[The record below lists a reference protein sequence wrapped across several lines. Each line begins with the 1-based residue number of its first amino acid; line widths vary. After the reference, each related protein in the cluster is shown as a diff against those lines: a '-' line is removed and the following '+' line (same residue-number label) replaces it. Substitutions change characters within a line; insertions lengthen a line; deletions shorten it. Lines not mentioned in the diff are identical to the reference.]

1 MAFARVGIGESVM
14 KKHGHYCHVCGRHR
28 ANEKFS
34 GKGHAKHICKDCD
47 REHRATLR
55 TRKKEFDSRVVF
67 VQVLAR
73 PDRKLIMKRGGAAN
87 DFFAYRKEV
96 GCEVWDEIK
105 AIPGALGEPIGLWLP
120 PVGGASAYAQ
130 GVEVSARYDGPVPKG
145 CEVIAL
151 PSCWMMVFQGP
162 PFDKGRVGEA
172 VGVVQKAIKK
182 FDPQLYGYEWA
193 DDDAP
198 RVHWEPVCERGYIE
212 ARPVRPGERLGI
224 LHWV

>member
-1 MAFARVGIGESVM
+1 M

-34 GKGHAKHICKDCD
+34 GKGHTKHICMDCD
-47 REHRATLR
+47 REHRAKVR
-55 TRKKEFDSRVVF
+55 ARKKEFDSRVVF

-73 PDRKLIMKRGGAAN
+73 PERKLILKRGVSATN
-87 DFFAYRKEV
+87 PDTFREEV
-96 GCEVWDEIK
+96 GDGVWDELK
-105 AIPGALGEPIGLWLP
+105 AIPGSLGEPLGLWMPTTKRL
-120 PVGGASAYAQ
+120 VGTSVYAQ
-130 GVEVSARYDGPVPKG
+130 GVEVAIGYANPAPKG
-145 CEVIAL
+145 FGILTL

-162 PFDKGRVGEA
+162 PYDDGRLGEA

-182 FDPQLYGYEWA
+182 FDPHLYGYEWA

-198 RVHWEPVCERGYIE
+198 RVHWEPIGSRGYIE
-212 ARPVRPGERLGI
+212 ARPVQPGENLGI